1 LNLRPVWLTGIKI
14 IPAGNTN
21 YLTDKIGPHVR
32 FIFFLNPSILSRPWQ
47 IDRGD
52 EGFEVLRCAA
62 CRPSEKCGE
71 NGPLAPVASSA
82 SSIDARCST
91 SPTAGA
97 RRRRS
102 QRGGA
107 GRASPAGAR
116 RRRSST
122 CPPHSAAA
130 QDALPRPE
138 LAGEHLQRGGE
149 GRYEATFFALIILVK
164 VPLLFKITSPSQ
176 WLGSLVIYSRVIG
189 SKPGA
194 QIFSFF

>member
-1 LNLRPVWLTGIKI
+1 
-14 IPAGNTN
+14 
-21 YLTDKIGPHVR
+21 
-32 FIFFLNPSILSRPWQ
+32 
-47 IDRGD
+47 
-52 EGFEVLRCAA
+52 VLRCAA

-71 NGPLAPVASSA
+71 IAPLAPVASSA
-82 SSIDARCST
+82 SSVDARCST

-122 CPPHSAAA
+122 CLPHSAAA

-138 LAGEHLQRGGE
+138 LAGERLQRGGG
-149 GRYEATFFALIILVK
+149 GRCEATFFALIILVK

-176 WLGSLVIYSRVIG
+176 WLGSLVIYPRVTG
-189 SKPGA
+189 SKPRA
-194 QIFSFF
+194 QIFSSFNSTLIFGPICQRLQPLPCQQRDWKKEYDVWASVVSQSSKL